1 MKILVL
7 NQDWFVQEWR
17 DLGHEVLS
25 AGLSNHLDVILATP
39 LLHIDTIIKTCPNN
53 FNPELIIYYD
63 NSMPL
68 LWTGLDETDIP
79 TLFYSVDAHHH
90 VNQHKYLSCVF
101 DHTIVAQKD
110 YISSFHEV
118 HGSASWMP
126 LWASRIYDTST
137 EKKYKVVFIGTLD
150 PALNPNRVVL
160 IEHLKK
166 RVPIEVFKGE
176 YWHHFPHAE
185 IVLNQTVKGD
195 LNFRVFEAMMSG
207 ALLITER
214 TDNGLLELF
223 KEGEHLALYERNDA
237 ESAVEVINYYLE
249 RPKLAREI
257 GMNARLEVLSK
268 HTPAIRGQ
276 QVLEQAN
283 KIKKRKSSNR
293 FYAAMTNLVTTAHSL
308 NQINSLL
315 TVKAY
320 AEALK
325 SGAYGL
331 SYNENIN
338 DLFAAHAVV
347 ASLRYD
353 QLVVGDAGKQFLAT
367 LAVAYQGQPTLSYA
381 MIRTLLNSGKIS
393 EARALAESI
402 SSEDVE
408 QTFKIAEQA
417 VCELL
422 SIES

>member
-25 AGLSNHLDVILATP
+25 AGLSNQLDVILSTP
-39 LLHIDTIIKTCPNN
+39 LLHIDTIIKACPNN
-53 FNPELIIYYD
+53 FSPELIIYYD

-90 VNQHKYLSCVF
+90 VDQHKYLSCVF

-110 YISSFHEV
+110 YISSFHAV
-118 HGSASWMP
+118 QGSASWMP
-126 LWASRIYDTST
+126 LWASRSYEAST

-150 PALNPNRVVL
+150 PALNPNRVAL
-160 IEHLKK
+160 IEHLKQ
-166 RVPIEVFKGE
+166 RIPIEVLKGE
-176 YWHHFPHAE
+176 YWRYFPHAE

-207 ALLITER
+207 SLLVTER

-223 KEGEHLALYERNDA
+223 KEGEHLVLYERNNA
-237 ESAVEVINYYLE
+237 ESAVEVINYYLD
-249 RPKLAREI
+249 RPKLAQEI
-257 GMNARLEVLSK
+257 GRNGRLEILSK

-276 QVLEQAN
+276 QVLEQARQ
-283 KIKKRKSSNR
+283 IKKRKSTNR
-293 FYAAMTNLVTTAHSL
+293 FYAAMTNLVTTAHSMTHL
-308 NQINSLL
+308 DNLL

-331 SYNENIN
+331 SYNESIN

-353 QLVVGDAGKQFLAT
+353 QLVVGDAGRQFLAT
-367 LAVAYQGQPTLSYA
+367 LATAYQGQPTLSYA
-381 MIRTLLNSGKIS
+381 MIRTLLNSGNIS

-402 SSEDVE
+402 SPEEVE
-408 QTFKIAEQA
+408 YTFQIAEQT

-422 SIES
+422 SL